1 MAAVMIYVTASGEE
15 EARKIGRA
23 LVEQRLA
30 ACANVL
36 PGVTSIYR
44 WQGKVEEGGEASLI
58 LKTTADKVEAVTARV
73 RELHSYT
80 TPCVVA
86 LPIGGGNPA
95 FLDWI
100 ETETR

>member
-1 MAAVMIYVTASGEE
+1 MTAVMIYVTASGEE

-36 PGVTSIYR
+36 PGVTSIYW
-44 WQGKVEEGGEASLI
+44 WQGKVEEGPEASLI
-58 LKTTADKVEAVTARV
+58 LKTTADKVEALTARV
-73 RELHSYT
+73 RELHSYAM
-80 TPCVVA
+80 PCVVA
-86 LPIGGGNPA
+86 LPISGGNPD
-95 FLDWI
+95 FFTWI